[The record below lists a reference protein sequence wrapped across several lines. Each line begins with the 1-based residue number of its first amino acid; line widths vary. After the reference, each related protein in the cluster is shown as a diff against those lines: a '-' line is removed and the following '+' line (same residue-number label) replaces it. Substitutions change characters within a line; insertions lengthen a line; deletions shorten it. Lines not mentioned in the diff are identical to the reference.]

1 MLALFAALLNI
12 QLPIHAAD
20 HTASKAFLDGVSYQ
34 ASKDGW
40 SAYGQGF
47 TLKMDG
53 EVVFCVDPKTEVV
66 SGGGYK
72 ESDFPSSQAL
82 KLSVIAY
89 EGYYKNRNKSDVD
102 YYKFAVNLM
111 IWEEMGWTISASG
124 FDYAGY
130 KKKIQ
135 NAVDKHSTLPS
146 FHRTDITLDIGEST
160 TLTDING
167 VFNEFHL
174 ISSDGLTVTKNG
186 NNLTIT
192 ATADAKDKAKIK

>member
-82 KLSVIAY
+82 KLSVI
-89 EGYYKNRNKSDVD
+89 
-102 YYKFAVNLM
+102 
-111 IWEEMGWTISASG
+111 I
-124 FDYAGY
+124 
-130 KKKIQ
+130 
-135 NAVDKHSTLPS
+135 
-146 FHRTDITLDIGEST
+146 RTE
-160 TLTDING
+160 INQM
-167 VFNEFHL
+167 
-174 ISSDGLTVTKNG
+174 
-186 NNLTIT
+186 
-192 ATADAKDKAKIK
+192 